1 MGVLDDVSS
10 QYVFRIM
17 SQMADLPVYRTEAY
31 LESKVK
37 LEAEQSPL
45 RELLK
50 RPPLRWAVYLMMLG
64 VVLFMIFTA
73 RRHQRVIPIVEK
85 PKNRSLEF
93 IQLIGTLYYQRHD
106 HADLVRKKFRF
117 FAEEVRRNAGIDI
130 GDVNQGDADCRALAE
145 ITGMDVEKIKETIRE
160 IRLVIHSDLNIPAKQ
175 MRKLIDWMNRILE
188 NIQ

>member
-1 MGVLDDVSS
+1 
-10 QYVFRIM
+10 
-17 SQMADLPVYRTEAY
+17 
-31 LESKVK
+31 
-37 LEAEQSPL
+37 
-45 RELLK
+45 
-50 RPPLRWAVYLMMLG
+50 MMLG

-73 RRHQRVIPIVEK
+73 RRRQRVIPIVEK

-145 ITGMDVEKIKETIRE
+145 ITGMDVEK
-160 IRLVIHSDLNIPAKQ
+160 S
-175 MRKLIDWMNRILE
+175 RKPSERFGW
-188 NIQ
+188 

>member
-1 MGVLDDVSS
+1 
-10 QYVFRIM
+10 
-17 SQMADLPVYRTEAY
+17 
-31 LESKVK
+31 
-37 LEAEQSPL
+37 
-45 RELLK
+45 
-50 RPPLRWAVYLMMLG
+50 MMLG

-73 RRHQRVIPIVEK
+73 RRRQRVIPIVEK

-130 GDVNQGDADCRALAE
+130 SDVNQGDADCQALAE
-145 ITGMDVEKIKETIRE
+145 TTGMDVEKIKETIRE
-160 IRLVIHSDLNIPAKQ
+160 IRLVIHSDLNIPARQ

>member
-1 MGVLDDVSS
+1 M
-10 QYVFRIM
+10 
-17 SQMADLPVYRTEAY
+17 
-31 LESKVK
+31 
-37 LEAEQSPL
+37 
-45 RELLK
+45 
-50 RPPLRWAVYLMMLG
+50 
-64 VVLFMIFTA
+64 
-73 RRHQRVIPIVEK
+73 EK

-160 IRLVIHSDLNIPAKQ
+160 IRLVIHSDLNIPARQ
-175 MRKLIDWMNRILE
+175 MRKLIDRMNRILE